1 MKNKSY
7 LMLLFIVGIG
17 LFLRV
22 YNLGK
27 FAPFTDEK
35 YTLLN
40 ANGVCVGGANQ
51 EDVFKKKYFSSDD
64 FWKPKKTF
72 DYFEAVARSDF
83 GTHIVYNVLVN
94 QWMKLFGMSDF
105 NVRLLSGLINILTIV
120 LLFQLVNKY
129 VKSSLIALLSAFLLA
144 IEPLNIAQSHVARS
158 YTLSFFLILLGTYI
172 FLKLIE
178 DNNSLK
184 RKIIL
189 SAAYALVASLAL
201 LNHYLNFLVFLSHL
215 LLCLRYER
223 KILNWAFLSAA
234 GVVTLSVMF
243 WWFTYGGGQWS
254 MQFLKDKNE
263 LHLKLANLPPE
274 QNPLRGVVDKSTF
287 KNVSAKT
294 IEIFFDLN
302 PISNNL
308 FQFILGFKNFIV
320 TLLIAF
326 CLFFLEKNYR
336 KPIWS
341 ALLLM
346 LIAVGVYLF
355 RGDKIFILPAIFTY
369 YLVFLFVE
377 WLVKYFK
384 ILEDLSQKFVLILLL
399 MTLLPMGYMVFDAI
413 KSGHTT
419 SLSQRYVGATIPFT
433 AVIYAIAL
441 SEFWKK
447 NIYIKLLGGIFLVF
461 QLFQLTQVINGILE
475 DKSAKYTQF
484 TSPRI
489 ENPYLK
495 AANLIQ
501 ENYAKG
507 DTVLVPSNSI
517 NVYSK
522 FLGDKPTISVLDAQ
536 YLNIYFPKNAAIV
549 QRINPNEANKI
560 ILKKANGNEQLIFD
574 FEGTK
579 YRY

>member
-1 MKNKSY
+1 MKNTTS
-7 LMLLFIVGIG
+7 LILVCIIG
-17 LFLRV
+17 LGFFLRI
-22 YNLGK
+22 YNLAA

-35 YTLLN
+35 FTLLN

-51 EDVFKKKYFSSDD
+51 QDVFKKKYFSSDE

-83 GTHIVYNVLVN
+83 GTHIVYNGVLN
-94 QWMKLFGMSDF
+94 LWMKAVGMSDF
-105 NVRLLSGLINILTIV
+105 NVRILSGIINILTIL
-120 LLFQLVNKY
+120 LLFLLVNKY
-129 VKSSLIALLSAFLLA
+129 LKSPLIALLSVFLLA

-158 YTLSFFLILLGTYI
+158 YTLSFLLILLGTYI
-172 FLKLIE
+172 FLKLVE
-178 DNNSLK
+178 NNITTK

-189 SAAYALVASLAL
+189 TALYALVASLAL

-223 KILNWAFLSAA
+223 KIMNWVFLSAA
-234 GVVTLSVMF
+234 GIITLSVMF
-243 WWFTYGGGQWS
+243 WWFTAGGGQWS

-263 LHLKLANLPPE
+263 LHTKLANLPPD

-287 KNVSAKT
+287 KNVSAKV
-294 IEIFFDLN
+294 IDIFFDLN

-308 FQFILGFKNFIV
+308 FQFVLGFKNFIA

-341 ALLLM
+341 IPLLI
-346 LIAVGVYLF
+346 LIGLGIFFFVGN
-355 RGDKIFILPAIFTY
+355 KIYILPVVFTY

-377 WLVKYFK
+377 WLIKSFK
-384 ILEDLSQKFVLILLL
+384 SLDKNAQKFIVIAIL
-399 MTLLPMGYMVFDAI
+399 MSLLPMGYMIFDAA

-419 SLSQRYVGATIPFT
+419 SLSQRYVGASIPFV
-433 AVIYAIAL
+433 ALIYAIAL
-441 SEFWKK
+441 REFLRK
-447 NIYIKLLGGIFLVF
+447 NIYIKLIGGLFV
-461 QLFQLTQVINGILE
+461 LFQVYQLIMVIDGILH
-475 DKSAKYTQF
+475 DQSAKYTQF

-489 ENPYLK
+489 VNPYFK
-495 AANLIQ
+495 SAQWIK

-507 DTVLVPSNSI
+507 DTLILPSQNT

-522 FLGDKPTISVLDAQ
+522 FLAEKPEMSVLDAQ
-536 YLNIYFPKNAAIV
+536 YLNVYFTKNAGII
-549 QRINPNEANKI
+549 QRIDPYEADKL
-560 ILKKANGNEQLIFD
+560 ILKKADGSQRLVFD